1 MKLVR
6 VVAIV
11 VVVYVGLGLLA
22 DAAIG
27 YFQPQGGNT
36 AVLRTFAPS
45 GESKETVLGLL
56 DDHGQLWVES
66 GHWFRGWYRRVVA
79 NPDVELVR
87 AGRAAPYRAT
97 PTDTPEAVDTV
108 TRLMGKGTSS
118 RYWIARTLLL
128 FAPIK
133 PVKLDPRTPASA
145 PPG

>member
-6 VVAIV
+6 VLAMLLAL
-11 VVVYVGLGLLA
+11 YVGLGLLA

-27 YFQPQGGNT
+27 WFQPQGGNT
-36 AVLRTFAPS
+36 AVLRTFDSS
-45 GESKETVLGLL
+45 GGSKDTVLGLL
-56 DDHGQLWVES
+56 DDNGQLWVES

-87 AGRAAPYRAT
+87 GGQTAPYRAT
-97 PTDTPEAVDTV
+97 PLDTPEAVDTV

-133 PVKLDPRTPASA
+133 PVKLDPRT
-145 PPG
+145 

>member
-6 VVAIV
+6 ILAMLLAL
-11 VVVYVGLGLLA
+11 YVGLGLLA

-27 YFQPQGGNT
+27 WFQPQGGNT
-36 AVLRTFAPS
+36 AVLRTFDPS
-45 GESKETVLGLL
+45 GASKDTVLGLL

-87 AGRAAPYRAT
+87 GGQAAPYRAT
-97 PTDTPEAVDTV
+97 PLDTPEAVDTV
-108 TRLMGKGTSS
+108 TRLMGKGSSS

-133 PVKLDPRTPASA
+133 PVRLDPRT
-145 PPG
+145 

>member
-6 VVAIV
+6 ILAMLLAL
-11 VVVYVGLGLLA
+11 YVGLGLLA

-27 YFQPQGGNT
+27 WFQPQGGNT
-36 AVLRTFAPS
+36 AVLRTFDLS
-45 GESKETVLGLL
+45 GGSKDTVLGLL

-87 AGRAAPYRAT
+87 GGQAAPYRAT
-97 PTDTPEAVDTV
+97 PLDTPEAVDTV
-108 TRLMGKGTSS
+108 TRLMGKGSSS

-133 PVKLDPRTPASA
+133 PVKLDPRT
-145 PPG
+145 

>member
-6 VVAIV
+6 VLAMLLAL
-11 VVVYVGLGLLA
+11 YVGLGLLA

-27 YFQPQGGNT
+27 WFQPQGGNT
-36 AVLRTFAPS
+36 AVLRTFDAS
-45 GESKETVLGLL
+45 GGSKDTVLGLL
-56 DDHGQLWVES
+56 DDRGQLWVES

-87 AGRAAPYRAT
+87 GGQAAPYRAT
-97 PTDTPEAVDTV
+97 PLDTPEAVDTV
-108 TRLMGKGTSS
+108 TRLMGKGSSS

-133 PVKLDPRTPASA
+133 PVKLDPRT
-145 PPG
+145 

>member
-6 VVAIV
+6 ALAILVVT
-11 VVVYVGLGLLA
+11 YVALGLLA

-27 YFQPQGGNT
+27 WFQPQGGNT
-36 AVLRTFAPS
+36 AVLRTFDAGGAPRD
-45 GESKETVLGLL
+45 TVLGLL

-87 AGRAAPYRAT
+87 GGQTAPYRAT
-97 PTDTPEAVDTV
+97 PTNTAEAVDTV
-108 TRLMGKGTSS
+108 ERLMGRGTSS

-133 PVKLDPRTPASA
+133 PVKLDPR
-145 PPG
+145 

>member
-6 VVAIV
+6 LIAILIVA
-11 VVVYVGLGLLA
+11 YVGLGLLA

-27 YFQPQGGNT
+27 WFQPQGGNT
-36 AVLRTFAPS
+36 AVLRTFDPS
-45 GESKETVLGLL
+45 GGSKDTVLGLL

-87 AGRAAPYRAT
+87 GGQAAPYRAT
-97 PTDTPEAVDTV
+97 PLDTPEAVDTV
-108 TRLMGKGTSS
+108 TRLMGKGSSS

-128 FAPIK
+128 FAPIR
-133 PVKLDPRTPASA
+133 PVKLDPRT
-145 PPG
+145 

>member
-6 VVAIV
+6 LVAIL

-27 YFQPQGGNT
+27 WFQPQGGNT
-36 AVLRTFAPS
+36 AVLRTFDPG
-45 GESKETVLGLL
+45 GESKDTVLGLL
-56 DDHGQLWVES
+56 DDNGQLWVES

-87 AGRAAPYRAT
+87 GGQAAPYRAT
-97 PTDTPEAVDTV
+97 PLDTPEAVDTV
-108 TRLMGKGTSS
+108 TRLMGKGSSS

-133 PVKLDPRTPASA
+133 PVKLDPRT
-145 PPG
+145 

>member
-6 VVAIV
+6 LVAILV
-11 VVVYVGLGLLA
+11 AIYVGLGLVA

-27 YFQPQGGNT
+27 WFQPQGGNT
-36 AVLRTFAPS
+36 AVLRTFDAS
-45 GESKETVLGLL
+45 GDAKDTVLGLL

-87 AGRAAPYRAT
+87 AGQAAPYRAT

-108 TRLMGKGTSS
+108 SRLMGKGTSS

-128 FAPIK
+128 FAPIR
-133 PVKLDPRTPASA
+133 PVKLDPRAPAS
-145 PPG
+145 